1 MFTALFALSRVLG
14 WVAHFIEYVEEQH
27 RLIRPR
33 AIYVGPEKR
42 DFRPLNER

>member
-42 DFRPLNER
+42 DF